1 MQAQNCLFLCH
12 LQMKRLENAR
22 VNIRFSC
29 HLPEMWITER
39 QRKSWQQWGRKRT
52 GSGQKNRESLEEGG
66 WERDVL
72 GQNMLISNQ
81 HHTRLF
87 LGISHCSILGQ
98 GPLSS
103 CGPAERLQR
112 PDAIRS
118 GNKRSQSLVNVNDL
132 PYIWLDA
139 EQRKEICL

>member
-1 MQAQNCLFLCH
+1 MNNREAEKKLTALRE
-12 LQMKRLENAR
+12 KEDREW
-22 VNIRFSC
+22 
-29 HLPEMWITER
+29 PKK
-39 QRKSWQQWGRKRT
+39 QRKP
-52 GSGQKNRESLEEGG
+52 GG
-66 WERDVL
+66 GGLGERDVL
-72 GQNMLISNQ
+72 GQNMLIPNQ
-81 HHTRLF
+81 HHTWLF

-132 PYIWLDA
+132 PYI
-139 EQRKEICL
+139 